1 MPGNELL
8 NNSELQ
14 NSTFD
19 FRQTQNGRENK
30 KMMFPSSSQTKNIMS
45 KYSYNKPM
53 TPGEY
58 RTNEIKYRGINL
70 K

>member
-1 MPGNELL
+1 MNDLKEIYVGFKDGKPY
-8 NNSELQ
+8 
-14 NSTFD
+14 
-19 FRQTQNGRENK
+19 RRENK